1 MHISRRIIA
10 LAAIALSAG
19 MAQAQTLFP
28 YPTVPESIEGLTPR
42 SDYMMEHFWD
52 RCDLNSV
59 FSSVKKFQGA
69 FSDYVDLMPFASGEA
84 MNSSVESF
92 LKTVGKK
99 PKNLLTV
106 AEMAEGLLYSD
117 TAHVRCDECYL
128 PFAKAVASNKKLS
141 KAEKARFEYQAKVL
155 ERSQVGMTAPDI
167 TYTTREGKV
176 ERLSDIPNGPYVL
189 IFINDPTCDECAMA
203 RVRLQADYALNS
215 LIDKGLIKVLSLY
228 PGDYDPDWAEQAK
241 DYSHRWIVGAAP
253 DADEYFDMRNPP
265 VFYYLNGN
273 HKILSKSLAVDN
285 LIEAFRRVNE
295 RAQATVTQ
303 TENTTEQ

>member
-1 MHISRRIIA
+1 MNILRRIA
-10 LAAIALSAG
+10 LGTVALTAMAAN
-19 MAQAQTLFP
+19 AQTLFP

-52 RCDLNSV
+52 RCDLKSV

-69 FSDYVDLMPFASGEA
+69 FSDYVDLMPFASGEV
-84 MNSSVESF
+84 MKHSVESF
-92 LKTVGKK
+92 LKEVGKK

-128 PFAKAVASNKKLS
+128 PFAQAVASNKKLS
-141 KAEKARFEYQAKVL
+141 KAERARFDYQAKVL
-155 ERSQVGMTAPDI
+155 SRSQVGMTAPDI
-167 TYTTREGKV
+167 AYTTREGKS
-176 ERLSDIPNGPYVL
+176 ERLSDIAYGPYIL
-189 IFINDPTCDECAMA
+189 IFINDPSCDECAMA

-228 PGDYDPDWAEQAK
+228 PGEYDPDWAEQAR
-241 DYSHRWIVGAAP
+241 DYSSRWIVGAAP

-285 LIEAFRRVNE
+285 LIEAFRRVNN
-295 RAQATVTQ
+295 RASATGS
-303 TENTTEQ
+303 ENVNDQEQ